1 MESDSDPLAPS
12 RDKGEELDEE
22 RWRSEVI
29 VSICK
34 DVTAG
39 GCDYSEHSQSIL
51 LASQ

>member
-1 MESDSDPLAPS
+1 MFAERNERKSLI
-12 RDKGEELDEE
+12 E